1 MKGNLCKEIE
11 PINLDQFA
19 GSQEESA
26 FDRIVEE
33 KRLLDDKIVK
43 LNAFLIDNDKAC
55 KIAGY
60 AQVELMRNQLR
71 TMLDYSDILNR
82 RILAW
87 VHTQK

>member
-1 MKGNLCKEIE
+1 MEKKLCEEVK
-11 PINLDQFA
+11 PIDLDQLA

-43 LNAFLIDNDKAC
+43 LNAFLIDDNEAC

-60 AQVELMRNQLR
+60 TQVELMRNQLR